1 MRKVL
6 LAVAA
11 IVLFGGGAILFILLA
26 TGGPDGSSS
35 ANPDTS
41 AAQGSPGPA
50 GPLPPIPA
58 RPAPDLTGL
67 GVTGAGVQGPR
78 IETLP
83 PPPKPPP
90 GSWEA
95 VDLSRPRALGPLG
108 GALGAALADLE
119 PDLSACFGKESQSRH
134 ALEHYTM
141 TKDHSPLGDVG
152 ATILVLQVE
161 TQDGRATIVDAPV
174 ETLGDASD
182 GLVACAQRVL
192 RGRSFPAPGT
202 KAGAKYRVVHNL
214 LQ

>member
-1 MRKVL
+1 
-6 LAVAA
+6 
-11 IVLFGGGAILFILLA
+11 
-26 TGGPDGSSS
+26 
-35 ANPDTS
+35 
-41 AAQGSPGPA
+41 
-50 GPLPPIPA
+50 
-58 RPAPDLTGL
+58 
-67 GVTGAGVQGPR
+67 
-78 IETLP
+78 
-83 PPPKPPP
+83 
-90 GSWEA
+90 

-119 PDLSACFGKESQSRH
+119 PDLSACFGKESQARH

-174 ETLGDASD
+174 ETMGDASD

-192 RGRSFPAPGT
+192 RGRSFLAPGT

-214 LQ
+214 MQ